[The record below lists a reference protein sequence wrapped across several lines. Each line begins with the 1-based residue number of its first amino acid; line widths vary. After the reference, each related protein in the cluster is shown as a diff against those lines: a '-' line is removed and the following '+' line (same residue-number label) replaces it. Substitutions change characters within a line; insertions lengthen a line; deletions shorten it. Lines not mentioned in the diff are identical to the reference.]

1 MFKVRKLVVREGK
14 QSRFVKSDL
23 RTRREKLLTYSPI
36 DDIIKAY
43 PIKLKGNTMKH
54 HLYNPDFKFVR
65 EPESF
70 DKYTERELLQY
81 CLGATMYMPGTK
93 NFTPKILNG
102 SMPGLT
108 TVVLCFEDACPED
121 SVEAAEKNVYH
132 LLDTVTDAVEDG
144 TLDPD
149 RVPLIFVRI
158 RNLEQFRH
166 FAKGLDK
173 HKAKSLCGINFPKF
187 NAENG
192 YEYFAY
198 LKGLSEVLG
207 DTLYGMPIIEDPEV
221 AYKESRITELLGI
234 KRILDKYHDLVL
246 QVRVGGTDF
255 SSVFGVRRGVDYSI
269 YDIMTVRECL
279 ADIINI
285 CGRNNDY
292 VISGPV
298 WEYFRA
304 PKELMFEE
312 LPSHS
317 LEDYL
322 FKRQT
327 IVNNEVD
334 GLLREVI
341 LDKAN
346 GFVGRTVIHPTHVR
360 FVNALM
366 AVTKEEYDDAC
377 MILGNTQG
385 GVVKGSGGNKM
396 NEIRPHTNWATKIFM
411 RARAFGVIE
420 NQSEYVKLFNVK

>member
-1 MFKVRKLVVREGK
+1 MIDISGNKCYNKHDMGKSGRTEKDMLFFRRKER
-14 QSRFVKSDL
+14 S
-23 RTRREKLLTYSPI
+23 
-36 DDIIKAY
+36 
-43 PIKLKGNTMKH
+43 MKH
-54 HLYNPDFKFVR
+54 HLYNPDFNFVIP
-65 EPESF
+65 PESF
-70 DKYTERELLQY
+70 DKYTDRELLQY

-93 NFTPKILNG
+93 DFTPKILNG

-132 LLDTVTDAVEDG
+132 LLDTVTDAVESG
-144 TLDPD
+144 ELDPD

-158 RNLEQFRH
+158 RNLDQFRH

-173 HKAKSLCGINFPKF
+173 HKARSLCGINFPKF

-198 LKGLSEVLG
+198 LKVLNEKLG
-207 DTLYGMPIIEDPEV
+207 DILYGMPIIEDPEV
-221 AYKESRITELLGI
+221 AYKETRMTELLGI

-279 ADIINI
+279 ADIVNV

-304 PKELMFEE
+304 PKELMFDE
-312 LPSHS
+312 LPTHS
-317 LEDYL
+317 LDDYL
-322 FKRQT
+322 FKRRT

-366 AVTKEEYDDAC
+366 AVTREEYDDAC
-377 MILGNTQG
+377 MILGSKQG
-385 GVVKGSGGNKM
+385 GVVKGAGNNKM
-396 NEIRPHTNWATKIFM
+396 NEIRPHTNWASKIMM
-411 RARAFGVIE
+411 RARAYGVIE
-420 NQSEYVKLFNVK
+420 NQSEYIKLFAVT